1 MQVRL
6 IVSPYDSGHHL
17 RRMGRGPDRLLE
29 AGLVSA
35 LEADGQVVAVRRVEL
50 EDDFP
55 SEIAIGFAAMRAVA
69 AQVRAA
75 VEIGA
80 LPVILAGNCNTTVGA
95 VAGLGPQRAGV
106 LWLDAHGD
114 INTPETTTT
123 GFLDGMGVAILTGR
137 AWSAMASGIPG
148 FQSLP
153 DARVVLAGVRDLD
166 ADEDALLAKA
176 PIAVVE
182 DRAIRKAG
190 AEAALGPALANL
202 AERAESLHLHLDLD
216 VHDAAIAPANHFR
229 PLGGLTPAEV
239 GAAIDTALARL
250 PLGSLAVTAY
260 DPSVDLSGVTAEAAV
275 DYVRRAVRA
284 TAEQRAARQNA

>member
-6 IVSPYDSGHHL
+6 IVSPYDSGHRL

-148 FQSLP
+148 FQPLP

-202 AERAESLHLHLDLD
+202 AEHAESLHLHLDLD

-239 GAAIDTALARL
+239 GAAIDAALARL

-275 DYVRRAVRA
+275 DHVRR
-284 TAEQRAARQNA
+284 ARQNA